1 MNRNRAWTD
10 VVDNSVAESGRENQG
25 RGGQF
30 DEFLPQARKSGT
42 VVQQGTACAGSDPQM
57 VTDSAPLRFGFAEH
71 QDANISLLI
80 VIPHEALPL
89 ARSSHV
95 CLLIRY
101 PRPCRPNDILQPRD
115 AGVCTL
121 LIMHLPL
128 LIYFGDSAWGQ
139 RCWDRRWLC
148 SCGGLRWG
156 RPFSIFDHRYVCALS
171 SMYMRE
177 TS

>member
-1 MNRNRAWTD
+1 MNRNCAWTD

-80 VIPHEALPL
+80 VIHHEALPL

-101 PRPCRPNDILQPRD
+101 PRAP
-115 AGVCTL
+115 AGRMTSFNPAML
-121 LIMHLPL
+121 A
-128 LIYFGDSAWGQ
+128 Y
-139 RCWDRRWLC
+139 
-148 SCGGLRWG
+148 
-156 RPFSIFDHRYVCALS
+156 ALS
-171 SMYMRE
+171 LSC
-177 TS
+177 TFLC